1 MVEHLETLSALLDA
15 DRWIERVIAQREHL
29 PELEELSTLEGELR
43 SLLAALHEAES
54 SAEPVRRAYLAAQ
67 ATAAKHH
74 DRARDLEKAL
84 AASTGSAREL
94 GAMQRELE
102 QVRERASAA
111 EDEELDLLLALEPL
125 DETISAIKQRAQPGV
140 ARRGELR
147 ATVAQLRESLDEE
160 ITALR
165 ATREALAHSLAA
177 PWRERYDRALAR
189 AGVSGAA
196 RVDAG
201 RCDGCRIALS
211 PLDVDRFKHLEA
223 GVLMDC
229 PECGRLLLP

>member
-1 MVEHLETLSALLDA
+1 MEHLDTLRALLDA

-54 SAEPVRRAYLAAQ
+54 AAEPVRHAYASAQ
-67 ATAAKHH
+67 ATASKHLE
-74 DRARDLEKAL
+74 RARDLERAL

-94 GAMQRELE
+94 GAMQHELE
-102 QVRERASAA
+102 QVRARASAA
-111 EDEELDLLLALEPL
+111 EDEELDSLLALEPL
-125 DETISAIKQRAQPGV
+125 EQTIAAIKERAQPGV
-140 ARRGELR
+140 ARRGELQ
-147 ATVAQLRESLDEE
+147 AGVAQLRESLDEE

-165 ATREALAHSLAA
+165 ATRDELAHGLGA
-177 PWRERYDRALAR
+177 PWRQRYDTARER
-189 AGVSGAA
+189 AGTSGAA

-211 PLDVDRFKHLEA
+211 PLDLDRFKHLDDGE
-223 GVLMDC
+223 VMDC